1 MPRNYTIRVTTNP
14 DGYVRKATISAPG
27 DGIKITIDVA
37 DSFVDYNLHW
47 NELDVVAM
55 IPEEYVSVS
64 GLTADSF
71 KETFGKPYKSVF
83 EVLGDVDH
91 ALYIL
96 FQRAKRLDETEG
108 LSNTPAK
115 LSVKA
120 NEEGEVEIAK
130 ITSPEHQITIEM
142 RKDEEE
148 ATVWL
153 TWEDIQIS
161 VTAPLLPYFYDLFSE
176 RVIKEVFT
184 NVYSAVVGVI
194 ATLQRIIHEY
204 RDKAKDLAHAKEYPK
219 GWW

>member
-1 MPRNYTIRVTTNP
+1 MPKNYTIRVTTNP
-14 DGYVRKATISAPG
+14 DGYIRKATISAPG

-55 IPEEYVSVS
+55 IPEEYVGVA
-64 GLTADSF
+64 GLKADSF

-108 LSNTPAK
+108 LSSTPVK
-115 LSVKA
+115 ITLKA
-120 NEEGEVEIAK
+120 NEEGEVDKATITAK
-130 ITSPEHQITIEM
+130 DYPITIEM
-142 RKDEEE
+142 QRSDDE

-161 VTAPLLPYFYDLFSE
+161 VTAPFLPYFHDLFSE

-194 ATLQRIIHEY
+194 ADLQRVIHEY
-204 RDKAKDLAHAKEYPK
+204 RDKAKDLAHTKEYPK